1 MSTAV
6 AKAKETA
13 VSTDVLDDIFET
25 AGEGAAFDSS
35 EMQIPFVR
43 VLQALSPQL
52 NKKKAEYIEGAAQG
66 DLFNTVTGQWWS
78 GEQGVTVVPCYHTIK
93 YLEFVPRDMGGGFK
107 GEIHP
112 SNPVLQQ
119 TTRSGSKE
127 MLPSGN
133 ELVKSAQYFCFVV
146 EEDGSYQP
154 AVIDMKSTQ
163 LKVAKRWN
171 TQIQLQ
177 KVRNPKTGGLVTP
190 ALFATMWKLTTT
202 EESNDQGSWNNYQV
216 EKVGLVESRDL
227 LLEAKAFRESIAAGE
242 VKAAPEAPSD
252 NGGGFQTT
260 VTTKSR
266 SEQPR
271 APLPPPHRGAPF
283 LSLGVNNVRR
293 SKNAGCLR
301 GFEGCPRHDESRKD
315 RADREG
321 RGGQP
326 YCTRAAD
333 RG

>member
-133 ELVKSAQYFCFVV
+133 ELVKSAQYFCFIV
-146 EEDGSYQP
+146 EDDGSYQP
-154 AVIDMKSTQ
+154 VVVDMKSTQ

-177 KVRNPKTGGLVTP
+177 KVKNPKTGGLVTP

-242 VKAAPEAPSD
+242 VKAAPEAPST
-252 NGGGFQTT
+252 GGGNGFNNGND
-260 VTTKSR
+260 
-266 SEQPR
+266 EI
-271 APLPPPHRGAPF
+271 PF
-283 LSLGVNNVRR
+283 
-293 SKNAGCLR
+293 
-301 GFEGCPRHDESRKD
+301 
-315 RADREG
+315 
-321 RGGQP
+321 
-326 YCTRAAD
+326 
-333 RG
+333 